1 MEFCKAG
8 CSWWKLNF
16 QTLMKTVWFSDPVMS
31 GLSLPRTNRSSSTG
45 HLSNVNPTVSTF
57 CNVSNVFSCV
67 NNLDFSTNQ
76 DWISQTVTFPNLSGR
91 PFGTHRPVC
100 GPWPEALIYKRQISI
115 KSVESFL
122 SFFNLFLFVNYILPL
137 GGVVISSPNYINLL
151 LKEFSWV
158 SLFFRS
164 AMQFW

>member
-8 CSWWKLNF
+8 CSWWKLNY

-45 HLSNVNPTVSTF
+45 HLSDVNPTVSTF
-57 CNVSNVFSCV
+57 CNVSNVNDDLTFDQPGLNFTDGDIPKSLRTSVWHASPCLRTVAWGV
-67 NNLDFSTNQ
+67 NLQKANFNQ
-76 DWISQTVTFPNLSGR
+76 VRRIFPFL
-91 PFGTHRPVC
+91 
-100 GPWPEALIYKRQISI
+100 LQ
-115 KSVESFL
+115 SFPL
-122 SFFNLFLFVNYILPL
+122 CQLYL

>member
-1 MEFCKAG
+1 MEVKFSNLDEDGVVFRSCYERPLFAQNQSVVLHRTPVK
-8 CSWWKLNF
+8 CQSNRVNFLQRQQREWWF
-16 QTLMKTVWFSDPVMS
+16 
-31 GLSLPRTNRSSSTG
+31 
-45 HLSNVNPTVSTF
+45 
-57 CNVSNVFSCV
+57 
-67 NNLDFSTNQ
+67 DFSTNQ

-137 GGVVISSPNYINLL
+137 GDVVISSPNYINLL

>member
-1 MEFCKAG
+1 MEVKFSNLDEDGVVFRSCYERPLFAQNQSVVLHRTPVR
-8 CSWWKLNF
+8 CQSNRVNFLQRQQREWWF
-16 QTLMKTVWFSDPVMS
+16 
-31 GLSLPRTNRSSSTG
+31 
-45 HLSNVNPTVSTF
+45 
-57 CNVSNVFSCV
+57 
-67 NNLDFSTNQ
+67 DFSTNQ

>member
-1 MEFCKAG
+1 MFKP
-8 CSWWKLNF
+8 WWRRCGFPILLWAASLCPEPIGRPPPDTCQMSIQPCQLF
-16 QTLMKTVWFSDPVMS
+16 ATSATSFLVWII
-31 GLSLPRTNRSSSTG
+31 
-45 HLSNVNPTVSTF
+45 
-57 CNVSNVFSCV
+57 
-67 NNLDFSTNQ
+67 FSTNQ